1 MRPRRNQAAAEKVRL
16 PNEKRAWQISG
27 AVLFLSTIALLASL
41 KLAQA
46 ESHEKIIISYGYNE
60 FDELKYSPD
69 DPHLD
74 YVNPNAPVGGELS
87 VSAIGTFDSMNPYAT
102 GIGNWGRFS
111 TIGYEDMMQA
121 TSDEVGSMYCVL
133 CETLEYPES
142 QDWVIFRLRP
152 EVRFSD
158 GTPMTA
164 EDVLFTHELL
174 IEQGTPSYA
183 SYIKTVI
190 KSAEVLDRH
199 AIKFTF
205 ADGIP
210 RKGLITQMGSLSP
223 WSKKWYE
230 ETGARLDESRLEIS
244 PGTGEYVLDSLDVGK
259 KIVYRRNPEY
269 WGNDLWFNKGRG
281 NYDTI
286 RVEYFGDSSAAFE
299 AFKAGEYTF
308 RQENSSLNWATAYEF
323 PGIDKG
329 WVKRESLAD
338 GTPPGATGFV
348 FNLRREK
355 LQDRNIRLALGL
367 VYNFTWTNESL
378 QYGLFQQ
385 REAVWENSRLKATG
399 LPEGRELEILE
410 EFKDKL
416 PEQVF
421 TEPAFLPHESGS
433 RPLDRK
439 NLRRAL
445 KLMQEA
451 GFTPGQDGLLRD
463 ANGNTLDI
471 EFLERSQSFDRII
484 LPYVENL
491 KKLGV
496 NANYNRVDPA
506 QYQNRRQSHDFDVRF
521 AGYSSN
527 LVEGAGLEQK
537 YGCADVEDI
546 FNPAGYCNE
555 VVDILAKRIQ
565 EVKTYDEMAAIVR
578 ALDRIMRYDY
588 MMVPVWML
596 QENWVAYFDMYEYP
610 ETLPEFGLGYLD
622 YWWINP
628 EKEAG
633 LKATGALR

>member
-1 MRPRRNQAAAEKVRL
+1 MTYRPSLFAAARSE
-16 PNEKRAWQISG
+16 PAETKRWWMTWCAAMALGIGAIISSVG
-27 AVLFLSTIALLASL
+27 LAR
-41 KLAQA
+41 A
-46 ESHEKIIISYGYNE
+46 EEEKIIVSHGYNE
-60 FDELKYSPD
+60 FDELKYGPESA
-69 DPHLD
+69 HLD
-74 YVNPNAPVGGELS
+74 YVNPEAPEGGEVS
-87 VSAIGTFDSMNPYAT
+87 ISAIGTFDSMNPYAT
-102 GIGNWGRFS
+102 GIGNWGRLS

-121 TSDEVGSMYCVL
+121 TSDEVGSLYCVL

-142 QDWVIFRLRP
+142 QDWVIFHLRP

-164 EDVLFTHELL
+164 EDILFTHELL
-174 IEQGTPSYA
+174 LEQGTPSYA
-183 SYIKTVI
+183 SYV
-190 KSAEVLDRH
+190 KSVVKSVEVLDPYS
-199 AIKFTF
+199 IKFTF

-210 RKGLITQMGSLSP
+210 RKGLITQMGSIGP

-244 PGTGEYVLDSLDVGK
+244 PGTGEYVLESLDVGK
-259 KIVYRRNPEY
+259 NITYRRNPDY
-269 WGNDLWFNKGRG
+269 WGKDLWFNKGRG

-308 RQENSSLNWATAYEF
+308 RQENSSLNWATAYDF
-323 PGIDKG
+323 PSLNNG
-329 WVKRESLAD
+329 WVKQETLPD

-355 LQDRNIRLALGL
+355 LQDRNVRLALGL

-385 REAVWENSRLKATG
+385 REAVWENPRLKATG
-399 LPEGRELEILE
+399 LPEGRELEILN
-410 EFKDKL
+410 EFRDKL
-416 PEQVF
+416 PEAIF

-439 NLRRAL
+439 NLRQAL
-445 KLMQEA
+445 KLMEEA
-451 GFTPGQDGLLRD
+451 GFNAGDDGMLRD
-463 ANGNTLDI
+463 QSGKTLDI

-496 NANYNRVDPA
+496 NAIYNRVDPA
-506 QYQNRRQSHDFDVRF
+506 QYQNRRQSHDFDIRF
-521 AGYSSN
+521 AGYSSG

-578 ALDRIMRYDY
+578 SLDRIMRYDY

-596 QENWVAYFDMYEYP
+596 QESWVAYFDMYEYP
-610 ETLPEFGLGYLD
+610 ENLPEFGLGYLD

-628 EKEAG
+628 DKEAA
-633 LKATGALR
+633 LKAAGALR

>member
-1 MRPRRNQAAAEKVRL
+1 MKPRPSRAAVVKARSVDERQRWLKWGLVAIL
-16 PNEKRAWQISG
+16 GSG
-27 AVLFLSTIALLASL
+27 ALIASL
-41 KLAQA
+41 GLARA
-46 ESHEKIIISYGYNE
+46 ADETVIVSHGYNE
-60 FDELKYSPD
+60 FDELKYGPD
-69 DPHLD
+69 SEHLE
-74 YVNPNAPVGGELS
+74 YVNPNAPEGGEIS
-87 VSAIGTFDSMNPYAT
+87 ISAIGTFDSMNPYAT
-102 GIGNWGRFS
+102 GIGNWGRLS
-111 TIGYEDMMQA
+111 TIGYEDIMQS
-121 TSDEVGSMYCVL
+121 TNDEVGSMYCVL

-142 QDWVIFRLRP
+142 QDWVIFHLRP

-174 IEQGTPSYA
+174 LDQGTPSYA
-183 SYIKTVI
+183 SYVKSVV
-190 KSAEVLDRH
+190 KSAEVLNPQ

-210 RKGLITQMGSLSP
+210 RKGLITQMGSISP

-259 KIVYRRNPEY
+259 NIVYRRDPDY
-269 WGNDLWFNKGRG
+269 WGKNLWFNKGRG
-281 NYDTI
+281 NYDAI
-286 RVEYFGDSSAAFE
+286 RVEYFGDASAAFE

-308 RQENSSLNWATAYEF
+308 RQENSSLNWATAYDF
-323 PGIDKG
+323 PGLTNG
-329 WVKRESLAD
+329 WVKKETLAD
-338 GTPPGATGFV
+338 GTPPSATGFV

-355 LQDRNIRLALGL
+355 LQDRNVRLALGL

-385 REAVWENSRLKATG
+385 REAIWENSRLKATG
-399 LPEGRELEILE
+399 LPEGRELEILS
-410 EFKDKL
+410 EFREKL
-416 PEQVF
+416 PEAIF
-421 TEPAFLPHESGS
+421 TEPALVPHESGS

-445 KLMQEA
+445 KLMEMA
-451 GFTPGQDGLLRD
+451 GFNAGADGMLRD
-463 ANGNTLDI
+463 AEGNTLDI

-506 QYQNRRQSHDFDVRF
+506 QYQNRRQSHDFDIRF
-521 AGYSSN
+521 AGYSSG

-555 VVDILAKRIQ
+555 VVDVLAKRIQ

-578 ALDRIMRYDY
+578 ALDRIMRHDY

-596 QENWVAYFDMYEYP
+596 KENWVAYFDMFEYP
-610 ETLPEFGLGYLD
+610 ENLPEFGLGHLD

-628 EKEAG
+628 DKEAA
-633 LKATGALR
+633 LKSAGALR